1 MSDPSLP
8 PGFRVLL
15 WSGLLCFPVLAIALT
30 SATFLGPW
38 NGLFLAFLLELL
50 PVLAVVQI
58 PLAGTGPVP
67 RIPAY
72 LGSGT
77 ILLSL
82 GFLGLGLGSG
92 VVGASALGFG
102 PMGLWQLAAWSVVLV
117 AVAMALVGAFLL
129 LGRLLDVRESRLLL
143 ELLPRTRGERLHFA
157 GLSLC
162 AGFGEE
168 VAYRGY
174 AIAVLTP
181 IVGNVWAAALL
192 SSCVFGFLHAYQ
204 GVLGVIRTGLLG
216 LILAASFILSG
227 SLWPAIIAHA
237 TVDLIG
243 GLVLGER
250 MLGPLEEEVPEWEK
264 TPESESD
271 VRTTEEE

>member
-1 MSDPSLP
+1 
-8 PGFRVLL
+8 VLTAA
-15 WSGLLCFPVLAIALT
+15 LAIT
-30 SATFLGPW
+30 TFLGFW
-38 NGLFLAFLLELL
+38 NSLFLAFLLELL

-58 PLAGTGPVP
+58 PLLGTGPVP

-72 LGSGT
+72 VGSGLV
-77 ILLSL
+77 ILSL
-82 GFLGLGLGSG
+82 GLLGLGLGSG
-92 VVGASALGFG
+92 VVGVSA
-102 PMGLWQLAAWSVVLV
+102 MGLDLIGWSQLATWTVVLTV
-117 AVAMALVGAFLL
+117 AAMALVGVFHL
-129 LGRLLDVRESRLLL
+129 LGNLLGVRESRMLL
-143 ELLPRTRGERLHFA
+143 ELLPRTRGEKLHFT

-168 VAYRGY
+168 MAYRGY

-181 IVGNVWAAALL
+181 IVGNVWGVAVL
-192 SSCVFGFLHAYQ
+192 SSCVFGLLHAYQ
-204 GVLGVIRTGLLG
+204 GALGVVRTGLLG

-250 MLGPLEEEVPEWEK
+250 MLGSLEEEPI
-264 TPESESD
+264 SEAD
-271 VRTTEEE
+271 MRTTEEE

>member
-1 MSDPSLP
+1 MSDASLP

-15 WSGLLCFPVLAIALT
+15 WSGLLCFPVVTIALT

-58 PLAGTGPVP
+58 PLVGAGPVP

-72 LGSGT
+72 LGSGLV
-77 ILLSL
+77 ILSL
-82 GFLGLGLGSG
+82 GLLGLGLGSG
-92 VVGASALGFG
+92 VVGASAMGFD
-102 PMGLWQLAAWSVVLV
+102 PIGLWPLAVWSVGLV
-117 AVAMALVGAFLL
+117 AVAMALIGAFHL
-129 LGRLLDVRESRLLL
+129 LGLLLDVRESRLLQ
-143 ELLPRTRGERLHFA
+143 ELLPRTRAERLHFA

-174 AIAVLTP
+174 AIAVLVP
-181 IVGNVWAAALL
+181 IVGNVWAAAVLT
-192 SSCVFGFLHAYQ
+192 SCVFGFLHAYQ
-204 GVLGVIRTGLLG
+204 GALGVLRTGLLG

-243 GLVLGER
+243 GLILGER
-250 MLGPLEEEVPEWEK
+250 MLGPLEEMV
-264 TPESESD
+264 PESEAD